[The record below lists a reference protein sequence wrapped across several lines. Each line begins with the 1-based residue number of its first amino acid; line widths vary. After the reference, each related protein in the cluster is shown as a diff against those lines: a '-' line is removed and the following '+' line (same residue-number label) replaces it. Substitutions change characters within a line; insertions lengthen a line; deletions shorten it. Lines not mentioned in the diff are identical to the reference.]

1 MIQKYYLL
9 MNKSILTFDIST
21 SIIGVSYIT
30 FKKDKFKINWAKP
43 VIFKT
48 EKNEFAKLDTFKTF
62 MHSLKIKPTDIIIEA
77 PLKFSNNQNTVAKL
91 LFFNGLCSSFIYSKW
106 NIIPQYINPGK
117 ARKTAFPEVKFGRKT
132 AEIKEQVLQCV
143 KTTFPTLILPKNLAQ
158 FDCADSVVLG
168 LAYINMLKN
177 Q

>member
-1 MIQKYYLL
+1 MMIQQCCLL

-21 SIIGVSYIT
+21 SIIGVSYIS
-30 FKKDKFKINWAKP
+30 FKENGFKINWTKP
-43 VIFKT
+43 IIFKT

-62 MHSLKIKPTDIIIEA
+62 INSLKVKPTDIIIEA

-91 LFFNGLCSSFIYSKW
+91 LFFNGLCSSFLYSKW

-117 ARKTAFPEVKFGRKT
+117 ARKTAFPEVKFGRRT
-132 AEIKEQVLQCV
+132 AEIKEQVLECV
-143 KTTFPTLILPKNLAQ
+143 KTAFPSLILPKNLSQ

-177 Q
+177 